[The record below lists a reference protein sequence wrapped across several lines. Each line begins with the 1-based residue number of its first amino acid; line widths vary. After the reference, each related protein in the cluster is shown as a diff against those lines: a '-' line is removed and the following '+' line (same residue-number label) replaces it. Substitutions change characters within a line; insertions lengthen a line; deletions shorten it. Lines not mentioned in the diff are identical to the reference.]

1 MSQARDVA
9 ARVVSRVLSDDAYV
23 APALDAELGRA
34 KLSDPR
40 DVGLATE
47 LAYGVLRTLGFLDET
62 ARRLSTRGKIFSE
75 PLAQAHLYAGLY
87 TLAFLDR
94 VPPFAAV
101 SESVDGV
108 RRAVGDKPSK
118 FANALLRGFAREI
131 ESGGRP
137 TMEDAIVRSIPP
149 WLRARLDAT
158 LGKDAARAYLAA
170 GPVPPPLGLAVRH
183 GEDRAVWAE
192 RLTAAGGRVSL
203 GQLSPRALLLDGAG
217 DPRKLGGH
225 EQAFIVQ
232 EEGAQVVALALGARP
247 GERVLDACA
256 GRGNKTWL
264 LAHEIGTGGRVVA
277 ADLYPSKLQA
287 LAARLQGGATIE
299 SHAVDW
305 TIGAGDVGAG
315 FDRVL
320 VDAPCSGVGTLRRRP
335 EIALHRTAEDVAD
348 LVKTQ
353 VAVLTHAAACAKD
366 GGRIVY
372 AVCSVLREESEEVV
386 RAAIAGA
393 RGVTLEPAPFDAPE
407 LGPRFAAASE
417 LRLMPHVDG
426 TDGYFIASFVAR
438 RR

>member
-9 ARVVSRVLSDDAYV
+9 ARVVSRVLSDGAYV
-23 APALDAELGRA
+23 APVLDTELVRA

-47 LAYGVLRTLGFLDET
+47 LSYGVVRTLGFLDET
-62 ARRLSTRGKIFSE
+62 ARRLSSRGKIFSE
-75 PLAQAHLYAGLY
+75 PLARAHLYAGLY

-94 VPPFAAV
+94 VPAFAAV

-118 FANALLRGFAREI
+118 FANALLRGYAREV
-131 ESGGRP
+131 EAGGR
-137 TMEDAIVRSIPP
+137 TSLESAIVLSTPR

-158 LGKDAARAYLAA
+158 LGAEAAEAYLAA
-170 GPVPPPLGLAVRH
+170 GPLPPALALAVRR
-183 GEDRAVWAE
+183 GEDRAAWAE
-192 RLTAAGGRVSL
+192 RLVSEGVRVKL
-203 GQLSPRALLLDGAG
+203 GELSPRALLIEGAG
-217 DPRKLGGH
+217 DPRKLSGH

-277 ADLYPSKLQA
+277 ADLYPNKLQA
-287 LAARLQGGATIE
+287 LALRLNGGAPVE
-299 SHAVDW
+299 PHAVDW
-305 TIGAGDVGAG
+305 TVGPGDVGAS

-335 EIALHRTAEDVAD
+335 EICVHRTREDLAD

-353 VAVLTHAAACAKD
+353 LAVLTKSAACAKD
-366 GGRIVY
+366 GGRVVY
-372 AVCSVLREESEEVV
+372 AVCSVLREESEEIV
-386 RAAIAGA
+386 RAAIAA
-393 RGVTLEPAPFDAPE
+393 STGVTLEPAPFDAPE
-407 LGPRFAAASE
+407 LGPRFAGATE

-438 RR
+438 KR